1 MITDDYLD
9 RLAFIESSNDPF
21 AVNENSG
28 AKGLYQFMPTTAR
41 QYGLDDPF
49 DPDASREA
57 VKSFTNDNYNFLR
70 RKLNRDPTNGEL
82 YLAHQQGM
90 NGSAALLANPKKK
103 AVDVLAEVYGSKS
116 KAKLAIKQNGG
127 DIDMT
132 AGDFAQKWIGKF
144 EEGLKTNN
152 SRPKN
157 APYTE
162 IRNAEGEVIMS
173 MGAYPLKIAQGLTE
187 EEKAELAALEADLAQ
202 PEQPQPRQRTVA
214 ENIGRTAERGGRS
227 AAAGLASAADFVSDI
242 GKLPF
247 QGFMAYQEA
256 LDKVS
261 GEKGKYTNN
270 PVYNLVAEPTRK
282 ATFGPGIRESV
293 LGNIDAATNNN
304 LKPEN
309 FIESMTDFG
318 VEIAAPAGI
327 LGRLQKTKG
336 VASDVVQSVLDPLET
351 GAQSVM
357 KNRPTSDF
365 MRKMASGYYSQAS
378 KSGGE
383 LRPVVT
389 DRFITKIENILPK
402 TDIGRQMA
410 GEGEAAKQFKILKGL
425 DGKPMTLEMVQDID
439 EALGDMI
446 DSHVELGRLTKEGRK
461 LFEMQTSLRDVIKEA
476 SKADFKGDRA
486 GFDALNTGRNLWA
499 KSARMRDIEKI
510 IIRGENAKNPNIVI
524 KNGFRTLLANDSR
537 MRGFTKAERE
547 AIKRA
552 AETGIITDVLDTM
565 GSKLNSILTFAT
577 GHPVAAGTTY
587 VGSSLA
593 RKGASKRQL
602 SRAYDVMDA
611 ISGYKPPPPEPF
623 LGSSG
628 NLGVLSTINTAKQ
641 RNEEKR

>member
-1 MITDDYLD
+1 
-9 RLAFIESSNDPF
+9 
-21 AVNENSG
+21 
-28 AKGLYQFMPTTAR
+28 
-41 QYGLDDPF
+41 
-49 DPDASREA
+49 
-57 VKSFTNDNYNFLR
+57 
-70 RKLNRDPTNGEL
+70 
-82 YLAHQQGM
+82 
-90 NGSAALLANPKKK
+90 
-103 AVDVLAEVYGSKS
+103 
-116 KAKLAIKQNGG
+116 
-127 DIDMT
+127 
-132 AGDFAQKWIGKF
+132 
-144 EEGLKTNN
+144 
-152 SRPKN
+152 
-157 APYTE
+157 
-162 IRNAEGEVIMS
+162 
-173 MGAYPLKIAQGLTE
+173 
-187 EEKAELAALEADLAQ
+187 
-202 PEQPQPRQRTVA
+202 
-214 ENIGRTAERGGRS
+214 
-227 AAAGLASAADFVSDI
+227 
-242 GKLPF
+242 
-247 QGFMAYQEA
+247 MAYQEA
-256 LDKVS
+256 LDKAS
-261 GEKGKYTNN
+261 GQKGKYTNN

-293 LGNIDAATNNN
+293 LGNIDAATGGE

-309 FIESMTDFG
+309 AIES
-318 VEIAAPAGI
+318 
-327 LGRLQKTKG
+327 
-336 VASDVVQSVLDPLET
+336 ASDFAQEVLFGGGVLGGAQRLKGTTGKVLQSVLDPLET

-476 SKADFKGDRA
+476 SKADFKGDSA
-486 GFDALNTGRNLWA
+486 GFEALNTGRELWA

-547 AIKRA
+547 AIKKA

-577 GHPVAAGTTY
+577 GHPVAAGATY

>member
-214 ENIGRTAERGGRS
+214 ENIGRTAERGGRNL
-227 AAAGLASAADFVSDI
+227 AAFGTGVLDEAANI
-242 GKLPF
+242 AKLPF

-256 LDKVS
+256 LDKAS
-261 GEKGKYTNN
+261 GQKGKYTNN

-293 LGNIDAATNNN
+293 LGNIDAATGGE

-309 FIESMTDFG
+309 AIES
-318 VEIAAPAGI
+318 
-327 LGRLQKTKG
+327 
-336 VASDVVQSVLDPLET
+336 ASDFAQEVLFGGGVLGGAQRLKGTTGKVLQSVLDPLET

-476 SKADFKGDRA
+476 SKADFKGDSA
-486 GFDALNTGRNLWA
+486 GFEALNTGRELWA

-547 AIKRA
+547 AIKKA

-577 GHPVAAGTTY
+577 GHPVAAGATY